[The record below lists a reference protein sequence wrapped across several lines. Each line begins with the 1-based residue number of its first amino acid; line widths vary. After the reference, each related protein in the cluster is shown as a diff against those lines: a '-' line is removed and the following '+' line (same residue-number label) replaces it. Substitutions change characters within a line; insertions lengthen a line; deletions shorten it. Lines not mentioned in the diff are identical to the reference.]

1 MRLGCNYPIGPFELL
16 DYVGIETAYYISEIM
31 FNEYREKRFA
41 PPPLMKKMV
50 LAGMYGRKSGRG
62 FYAYDEKGNRRSA

>member
-1 MRLGCNYPIGPFELL
+1 
-16 DYVGIETAYYISEIM
+16 M
-31 FNEYREKRFA
+31 FNEYRERRFA